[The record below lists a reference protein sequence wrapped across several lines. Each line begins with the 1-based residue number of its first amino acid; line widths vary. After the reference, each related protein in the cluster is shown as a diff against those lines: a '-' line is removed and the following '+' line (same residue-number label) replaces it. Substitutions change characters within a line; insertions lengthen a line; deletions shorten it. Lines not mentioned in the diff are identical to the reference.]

1 MSYSSNGFLT
11 SNSFIYWGNIQEDW
25 IQFIRRI
32 DPRDY
37 LWKAR
42 LVDEFTRYLDSV
54 QFVSDGPVDSYDCES
69 LDWDWFLSRHGKI
82 NHCFSVESEEWNDF
96 DIEILF
102 PLSRNKFPFY
112 FMSEKEIEELV
123 EGFQD
128 LGNDNSA
135 KTRDDVLGQIPS
147 PFECEEDLAEFVRD
161 TIEIESATEYLGEY
175 NLKICSPEPKYGDEL
190 KDKNFDE
197 HMGLDAL
204 LAFLARAGVVNK
216 YFRDWMVTCHMM
228 GEDGEE
234 FSIVKKISGN
244 EVIDP
249 NQRKSSW

>member
-11 SNSFIYWGNIQEDW
+11 SNSFVYWGNIQEDW
-25 IQFIRRI
+25 TQFIRRI

-42 LVDEFTRYLDSV
+42 YVDEFIRYLDSV
-54 QFVSDGPVDSYDCES
+54 EFVSDGNVDNYDCES
-69 LDWDWFLSRHGKI
+69 LEWDWFLHRRGKI
-82 NHCFSVESEEWNDF
+82 FHGFSIESYDF
-96 DIEILF
+96 FEFDKEILF
-102 PLSRNKFPFY
+102 PLSRNKFPFH
-112 FMSEKEIEELV
+112 FITEQEIELVTEGSEKDNPLSREEILA
-123 EGFQD
+123 D
-128 LGNDNSA
+128 
-135 KTRDDVLGQIPS
+135 IPG
-147 PFECEEDLAEFVRD
+147 PFECEEDLEEFVRD
-161 TIEIESATEYLGEY
+161 NIEIESAIE
-175 NLKICSPEPKYGDEL
+175 NLCLYKLQISYPEPRYGEEL

-216 YFRDWMVTCHMM
+216 YFRDWMVTCHMT

-234 FSIVKKISGN
+234 FTIVRKISGN

-249 NQRKSSW
+249 NQRTSSW